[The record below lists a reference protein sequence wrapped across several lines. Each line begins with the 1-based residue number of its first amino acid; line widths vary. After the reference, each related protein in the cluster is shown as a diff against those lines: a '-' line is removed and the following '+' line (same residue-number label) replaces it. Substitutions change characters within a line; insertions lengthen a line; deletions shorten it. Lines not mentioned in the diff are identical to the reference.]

1 MLPVTGRT
9 MKKGQGAPRELAPGQ
24 SPELLKALHIL
35 TRDGALNAD
44 SLRKLKQVNHLARLL
59 APAIEDV
66 LARFGEPVTPTSGGG
81 PVVAYEVSPALPAGL
96 ALDGT
101 TGVITGTPTAPTRR
115 SQACS
120 AACSSRARSG

>member
-1 MLPVTGRT
+1 V
-9 MKKGQGAPRELAPGQ
+9 APSGLAY
-24 SPELLKALHIL
+24 SS
-35 TRDGALNAD
+35 N
-44 SLRKLKQVNHLARLL
+44 
-59 APAIEDV
+59 PATYTLGTAI
-66 LARFGEPVTPTSGGG
+66 AANTPTSGGG

-115 SQACS
+115 PQACS